1 MEMEAD
7 LSPCRPIRWLPPH
20 TPHHGEHPPLESAL
34 LDTLVYVDDL
44 TGASTSRCMCATH
57 SGHILELNFWAARP
71 PLLSYFTIHLPDLL
85 PEGPATPLDRLPRLL
100 RTHGNLAL
108 LRVPVGQENDYFLYD
123 ASPRFSMVIPL
134 TDGSIGLLRC
144 PGQDR
149 LFVAV
154 LHKTLAR
161 GHYAIDLLEFNHGS
175 WTWSTRLMHAE
186 SPQECD
192 FGIPTKSFAL
202 PASICWVDH
211 VPCILICDL
220 LDGDDQV
227 LRFIRFPVLAP
238 PKKKRIAGYDRDVA
252 VGSDAC
258 IRYMEVWAH
267 PVPGSDNGVTYTP
280 QDWGAAIARWLEP
293 HKKWQIS
300 HELKASQIAVD
311 DSHSG
316 LLPRVEAAIESPILS
331 RLHAGHP
338 ALSLHDDDV
347 VYIMAKVDHRD
358 EQSWMLALDMRSKT
372 LKGVAALNTGRSFGY
387 IFFPS
392 EIFKLLEKEEGGAA
406 RGSSV
411 AA

>member
-1 MEMEAD
+1 CAPPRAATSSA
-7 LSPCRPIRWLPPH
+7 SP
-20 TPHHGEHPPLESAL
+20 
-34 LDTLVYVDDL
+34 
-44 TGASTSRCMCATH
+44 
-57 SGHILELNFWAARP
+57 SG
-71 PLLSYFTIHLPDLL
+71 PLLSYFTVHLPGLL
-85 PEGPATPLDRLPRLL
+85 PATPLDRLPRVL
-100 RTHGNLAL
+100 RTHGDVAL
-108 LRVPVGQENDYFLYD
+108 LRIPVGPKGNDYFLYS
-123 ASPRFSMVIPL
+123 ASARFSMVMPLPTCPL

-161 GHYAIDLLEFNHGS
+161 GYYAVDLLEFDHGS

-202 PASICWVDH
+202 PGSICWVDH
-211 VPCILICDL
+211 
-220 LDGDDQV
+220 
-227 LRFIRFPVLAP
+227 
-238 PKKKRIAGYDRDVA
+238 KKRIAGYDRDVA
-252 VGSDAC
+252 VGSDGC

-280 QDWGAAIARWLEP
+280 QDWGAAIERWLEP
-293 HKKWQIS
+293 DKKWIIS

-316 LLPRVEAAIESPILS
+316 LLPRVEAAMESPILS

-358 EQSWMLALDMRSKT
+358 EQSWMLLT
-372 LKGVAALNTGRSFGY
+372 
-387 IFFPS
+387 
-392 EIFKLLEKEEGGAA
+392 
-406 RGSSV
+406 
-411 AA
+411 

>member
-1 MEMEAD
+1 M
-7 LSPCRPIRWLPPH
+7 C
-20 TPHHGEHPPLESAL
+20 TTESGDVL
-34 LDTLVYVDDL
+34 CL
-44 TGASTSRCMCATH
+44 T
-57 SGHILELNFWAARP
+57 FWAARP
-71 PLLSYFTIHLPDLL
+71 PLLSYFTVHLPGLL
-85 PEGPATPLDRLPRLL
+85 PATPLDRLPRVL
-100 RTHGNLAL
+100 RTHGDVAL
-108 LRVPVGQENDYFLYD
+108 LRIPVGPKGNDYFLYS
-123 ASPRFSMVIPL
+123 ASARFSMVMPLPTCPL

-161 GHYAIDLLEFNHGS
+161 GYYAVDLLEFDHGS

-202 PASICWVDH
+202 PGSICWVHH
-211 VPCILICDL
+211 VKGILICDL
-220 LDGDDQV
+220 LDGDDEV

-252 VGSDAC
+252 IGSDGC

-280 QDWGAAIARWLEP
+280 QDWGAAIERWLEP
-293 HKKWQIS
+293 DKKWIIS

-316 LLPRVEAAIESPILS
+316 LLPRVEAAMESPILS

-358 EQSWMLALDMRSKT
+358 EQSWMLLT
-372 LKGVAALNTGRSFGY
+372 
-387 IFFPS
+387 
-392 EIFKLLEKEEGGAA
+392 
-406 RGSSV
+406 
-411 AA
+411 